1 MRRRSGG
8 LRGSLSGDEEGW
20 CRRGRMAGTNLA
32 GGGRARTTRRG
43 ELTIYHL
50 QDQPTDEGRL
60 EVQVALG
67 MSWTRVSEH
76 RTTGGVYIYGGMAV
90 EGLGSAGLAQVCGV
104 IRQGMAPHRPSSTVG
119 RVKTRGELALRGVGE
134 LHQPGLG
141 APLGWVMLRVSRVKI
156 YIPRDCM
163 FVCVHLNTWHA

>member
-1 MRRRSGG
+1 MQIVHADHTCRSYMQIIHA
-8 LRGSLSGDEEGW
+8 DHT
-20 CRRGRMAGTNLA
+20 CRSY
-32 GGGRARTTRRG
+32 TRRG

-67 MSWTRVSEH
+67 MTRVSER
-76 RTTGGVYIYGGMAV
+76 RTTGGVYISGGMAV
-90 EGLGSAGLAQVCGV
+90 GGLGSAGLAQVCGV

-134 LHQPGLG
+134 LRQPGLG

>member
-1 MRRRSGG
+1 MV
-8 LRGSLSGDEEGW
+8 GSIIYKIKQPTKAD
-20 CRRGRMAGTNLA
+20 
-32 GGGRARTTRRG
+32 RTCWARG
-43 ELTIYHL
+43 EFTSAACR
-50 QDQPTDEGRL
+50 EGCT
-60 EVQVALG
+60 VALG
-67 MSWTRVSEH
+67 
-76 RTTGGVYIYGGMAV
+76 AV
-90 EGLGSAGLAQVCGV
+90 ALALGSAGLAQVCGV